1 MLQLNDDN
9 DDFIYQQDGAPPHYH
24 NLVRSYLNQH
34 LPQLWIGHKVANDQA
49 LLRWPPRSPDLTP
62 CNFLVRG

>member
-1 MLQLNDDN
+1 MPQLNDDN
-9 DDFIYQQDGAPPHYH
+9 DDFIYQQDGAAPHYH
-24 NLVRSYLNQH
+24 NLNQH
-34 LPQLWIGHKVANDQA
+34 LPQRWIGRKVANDQA